1 MKLSFLYYHFSF
13 INVIAFV
20 VKLPFLT
27 ILFTITPSLSK
38 EYCCS
43 GILFVIF
50 IYIVHSFTTPL
61 FVFFHYNYTYYDNFF
76 MYQNG
81 SIIVT
86 AILLLILLSLYYYH
100 YYLYYH
106 ILIARGT
113 CFILNIGVTI
123 SLSLLLFFLSPVLY
137 CILFSCSIIISYF
150 LSLSSELSLL
160 DIITAKLSLLFLCFY
175 NYNLLCY
182 CDDILICK
190 NMCDND

>member
-1 MKLSFLYYHFSF
+1 MKLSFLYYRFSF
-13 INVIAFV
+13 INVIVFV

-27 ILFTITPSLSK
+27 ILFTIISSLSK
-38 EYCCS
+38 EDCCTW
-43 GILFVIF
+43 VF
-50 IYIVHSFTTPL
+50 IYTVHSFKTPS
-61 FVFFHYNYTYYDNFF
+61 FVFFHCNHTYYDNFF

-150 LSLSSELSLL
+150 LSLSSEPSSLS
-160 DIITAKLSLLFLCFY
+160 IW
-175 NYNLLCY
+175 
-182 CDDILICK
+182 
-190 NMCDND
+190 